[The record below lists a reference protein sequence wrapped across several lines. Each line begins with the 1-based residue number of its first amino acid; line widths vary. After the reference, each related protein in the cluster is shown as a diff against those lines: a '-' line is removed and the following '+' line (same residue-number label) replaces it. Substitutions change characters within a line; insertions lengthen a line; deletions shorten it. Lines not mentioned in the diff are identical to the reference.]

1 MPGQETTLTA
11 DGISVAGYLSLPES
25 GKGPGVIV
33 LQEWWGLVPHIRDVA
48 DRFAAAGYTAFAP
61 DLYHGQST
69 TSPDEAGKLM
79 MALNIEETEKE
90 LAAAIHA
97 LNAHSATEGFSKV
110 GTVGFCMGGQLS
122 LFAACRNPEIGACVD
137 FYGIH
142 PNVKPDFAGLNA
154 PVLGLF
160 AAHDGFVNA
169 EAVAGLR
176 AELEKHGKAHELLV
190 YEDADHAFFNDS
202 RPQVYR
208 ENDARDAWERVLK
221 LFGENLK

>member
-1 MPGQETTLTA
+1 MSGQETTLTA
-11 DGISVAGYLSLPES
+11 DGISVSGYLSIPAS

-33 LQEWWGLVPHIRDVA
+33 LQEWWGLVPHIKDLA

-69 TSPDEAGKLM
+69 SSPDEAGKLM

-90 LAAAIHA
+90 LGAAIRA
-97 LNAHSATEGFSKV
+97 LNAHAATEGFSKV

-142 PNVKPDFAGLNA
+142 PNVKPDFANLNA

-176 AELEKHGKAHELLV
+176 AELEKHGKAHELHV
-190 YEDADHAFFNDS
+190 YEEADHAFFNDS

-208 ENDARDAWERVLK
+208 ENDATDAWERVLK